1 MGLGVL
7 QGTSPQSKANL
18 DYKMPHVP
26 GTVILNDEAAHSE
39 DATGGLKHGTGKNS
53 HIVLAPQPS
62 EDPNDPLNWPAI
74 KKEYVTYILLF
85 GSILNAATNGPFLNS
100 VYVVISQDV
109 GHSLNQ
115 VVLVSGYNLL
125 AAGASGPIWCAL
137 SRKFGKRPCFLAS
150 TLLDIIG
157 TAVGEAGGTYEYLL
171 AARIIQGFATSAY
184 ESLIVTIVGDMYF
197 VHQRG
202 LRMSIINWILQSV
215 SQLTS
220 IILGQVAAALGWVF
234 SPCRP

>member
-1 MGLGVL
+1 M
-7 QGTSPQSKANL
+7 S
-18 DYKMPHVP
+18 HVP
-26 GTVILNDEAAHSE
+26 GTVILNDEGPRSE
-39 DATGGLKHGTGKNS
+39 MSTHGLKHGSGKNS

-62 EDPNDPLNWPAI
+62 EDPNDPLNWSAI

-100 VYVVISQDV
+100 VYVVISEDIDY
-109 GHSLNQ
+109 SLNDI
-115 VVLVSGYNLL
+115 VLVSGYNLL

-150 TLLDIIG
+150 TLFDIIG
-157 TAVGEAGGTYEYLL
+157 TAVGEAGSSYNYLL
-171 AARIIQGFATSAY
+171 AARIIQGFSTSAY
-184 ESLIVTIVGDMYF
+184 ESLIVSIIGDLYF

-220 IILGQVAAALGWVF
+220 IILGQVAASLGWVIPF
-234 SPCRP
+234 WTSTNN